1 MRLPDVVRMAS
12 LTPMER
18 NGAGVCVT
26 NLGVGNQNTVLV
38 LPQSLT
44 CRRVVV
50 CGRDPSPVFVPV
62 LMREF
67 GNSPRGVSEGG
78 A

>member
-44 CRRVVV
+44 SRRVVV
-50 CGRDPSPVFVPV
+50 CGRAAD
-62 LMREF
+62 
-67 GNSPRGVSEGG
+67 
-78 A
+78 